1 MTEEEQ
7 QRVLLELAETLEV
20 AKIQKGLR

>member
-7 QRVLLELAETLEV
+7 QKVLLELAETLEV